1 MIKVNGKEVECKR
14 FPDGTINVKGDI
26 SLSNERVIISWHY
39 ADDAEFMGVA
49 FLTKYYQAQGCS
61 VALFLPYVP
70 NARMDRVEQVGDI
83 FSMKYFGELINSLNF
98 SDVYIVD
105 PHSSVA
111 PAVIRNCN
119 ILNFETSIRDVV
131 IKKIIAAIGNMPV
144 LFYPDAGAMK
154 RYSKNIPDG
163 ITHIAFG
170 SKKRDWKTGN
180 ILGLDI
186 FGIEPEE
193 IKGKDVLIQD
203 DICSKGGTFYYSA
216 LALKNMGARNIYLY
230 VTHLEN
236 SVFFGEFGE
245 SKENLLETGLIE
257 HIFTT
262 DSIQHI
268 ELGKDVTEYELFVW
282 SKECVDIQ
290 GINADNYSFPDDS
303 LYRLSN

>member
-1 MIKVNGKEVECKR
+1 MIKVNGKEVGCER
-14 FPDGTINVKGDI
+14 FPDGTINVKGDV
-26 SLSNERVIISWHY
+26 SLSDSRVIISWHY

-49 FLTKYYQAQGCS
+49 FLTKYYQAQGCQ

-70 NARMDRVEQVGDI
+70 NARMDRVEEHGDI

-98 SDVYIVD
+98 TDVYIVD

-111 PAVIRNCN
+111 PAVIKNCS
-119 ILNFETSIRDVV
+119 ILNFETNIRDIV
-131 IKKIIAAIGNMPV
+131 IKEIISQTGDMPI

-154 RYSKNIPDG
+154 RYSKDIPEG
-163 ITHIAFG
+163 ITHVAFG

-180 ILGLDI
+180 ILGLDV
-186 FGIEPEE
+186 FGVKPDE

-216 LALKNMGARNIYLY
+216 LALKEMGARNIYLY
-230 VTHLEN
+230 VSHLEN
-236 SVFFGEFGE
+236 SVFFGEFTGQ
-245 SKENLLETGLIE
+245 KKNLLETGLIE

-262 DSIQHI
+262 NSIEHI
-268 ELGKDVTEYELFVW
+268 ELGDKISEYALFVW

-290 GINADNYSFPDDS
+290 GINLEDYHYPNDL

>member
-1 MIKVNGKEVECKR
+1 MIKVNGKSVDCKR
-14 FPDGTINVKGDI
+14 FPDGTVNVKGDI
-26 SLSNERVIISWHY
+26 SLSGEKVIISWHY
-39 ADDAEFMGVA
+39 ADDTEFMGVA
-49 FLTKYYQAQGCS
+49 FLTKYYQAQGCP
-61 VALFLPYVP
+61 VGLFMPYIP
-70 NARMDRVEQVGDI
+70 NARMDRVEQAGDI

-98 SDVYIVD
+98 SEVYVVD

-111 PAVIRNCN
+111 PAVIKNCN
-119 ILNFETSIRDVV
+119 ILNFETPIRDSV
-131 IKKIIAAIGNMPV
+131 IKKIIAATGDVPV

-154 RYSKNIPDG
+154 RYSKDIPDG
-163 ITHIAFG
+163 ITHLAFG

-216 LALKNMGARNIYLY
+216 LALKKMGARNIYLY

-245 SKENLLETGLIE
+245 SKENLLETGLIK

-262 DSIQHI
+262 NSIQHI
-268 ELGKDVTEYELFVW
+268 ELDNDIMEFELFVW
-282 SKECVDIQ
+282 SKECVDIH
-290 GINADNYSFPDDS
+290 GIKTDEYVLPDDNI
-303 LYRLSN
+303 YRLNN